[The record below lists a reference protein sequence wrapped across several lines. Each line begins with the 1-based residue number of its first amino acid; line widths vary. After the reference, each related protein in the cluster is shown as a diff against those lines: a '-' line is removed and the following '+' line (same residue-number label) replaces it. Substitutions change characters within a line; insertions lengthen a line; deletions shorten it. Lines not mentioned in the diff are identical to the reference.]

1 MDCRRQHAV
10 VENVGASWWIVC
22 WLKIVSQDV
31 RERARPIVFATFSG
45 GAKSCLYKVFQ
56 VLVVRSKLQ
65 SICIVCSCF
74 CGFYCQHSASMDPKW
89 RRVCILKLRSL
100 LLLPI
105 LLDRPWVRQQKITLI
120 AHDIKGQKIVAA
132 FVCMHLLVCS
142 LLAFCLVYSTCPP
155 SLQQQHCM
163 MRLEFLSLGK
173 LRNFLAVNG

>member
-1 MDCRRQHAV
+1 MNCLLA
-10 VENVGASWWIVC
+10 ENV
-22 WLKIVSQDV
+22 SQEV

-45 GAKSCLYKVFQ
+45 GAKTCLYKVFQ
-56 VLVVRSKLQ
+56 VLVVHSKLQ

-74 CGFYCQHSASMDPKW
+74 CGFYCQHSASMHPKW
-89 RRVCILKLRSL
+89 RRICILNSHSL

-105 LLDRPWVRQQKITLI
+105 LLDRPWVREQKITLV

-132 FVCMHLLVCS
+132 FVCMCLLVCS
-142 LLAFCLVYSTCPP
+142 LLLAFCLVYSTCPP

-173 LRNFLAVNG
+173 LRNLLAVNG